1 MGIGEKTNGYSRR
14 VNMFYVTIFFQYV
27 AQYMKTRLQY
37 RMDLFVEMISDLLF
51 QAVNLIFILV
61 VFGHTQLL
69 SGWNQYEIIFIY
81 GFFLVPYAFF
91 SSFFNI
97 WDFNERYIVKGE
109 MDRIL
114 TRPIHSLFQVILER
128 MELESLFGVITGLVI
143 MFYSGSQLGLTINW
157 LDPIL
162 FVLFVIGGTLVYAG
176 IFVALASIGFW
187 SDAKTSIMPMMYNIG
202 NYGRYPVD
210 IYNKAIRFVLTWI
223 LPFAFVGVYPSAYF
237 LGKEEWYYFSFLT
250 PLIGFAFFFFS
261 IFLWNEGVK
270 RYRGAG
276 N

>member
-1 MGIGEKTNGYSRR
+1 MRG
-14 VNMFYVTIFFQYV
+14 VHIFFDYV
-27 AQYMKTRLQY
+27 SQYMKTRLQY
-37 RMDLFVEMISDLLF
+37 RTDLIVEFLSDLLF

-61 VFGHTQLL
+61 VFGHTTSL
-69 SGWNQYEIIFIY
+69 SGWSREEIIFIY
-81 GFFLVPYAFF
+81 GFFLVPFAVFT
-91 SSFFNI
+91 SFFNI

-114 TRPIHSLFQVILER
+114 TRPIHSLLQIVLER
-128 MELESLFGVITGLVI
+128 MELESLFGAITGIII
-143 MFYSGSQLGLTINW
+143 MIYAGSELEISFSW
-157 LDPIL
+157 YDPFIFL
-162 FVLFVIGGTLVYAG
+162 LFVIGGSFVYAG
-176 IFVALASIGFW
+176 LFVSIASISFW
-187 SDAKTSIMPMMYNIG
+187 SDARTTIMPMMYNIG

-210 IYNKAIRFVLTWI
+210 IYNGIIRFVLTWI

-237 LGKEEWYYFSFLT
+237 LGKSEWYVYSFLT
-250 PLIGFAFFFFS
+250 PIIGIVFFCFS

>member
-1 MGIGEKTNGYSRR
+1 
-14 VNMFYVTIFFQYV
+14 MFYFSMFFQYIS
-27 AQYMKTRLQY
+27 QYIKTRLQY
-37 RMDLFVEMISDLLF
+37 RADMVVEVVSDLLF

-61 VFGHTQLL
+61 VFGHTQFLN
-69 SGWNQYEIIFIY
+69 GWSREEIIFIY
-81 GFFLVPYAFF
+81 GFFLVPFAVF

-128 MELESLFGVITGLVI
+128 MELESLFGAITGVAVMI
-143 MFYSGSQLGLTINW
+143 YAGSI
-157 LDPIL
+157 LDLLFAWYDFFIFIL
-162 FVLFVIGGTLVYAG
+162 FVLGGALVYAG
-176 IFVALASIGFW
+176 IFIALASIGFW
-187 SDAKTSIMPMMYNIG
+187 SDARTSIMPTMYNIG

-210 IYNKAIRFVLTWI
+210 IYNNVIRYVLTWI
-223 LPFAFVGVYPSAYF
+223 LPFAFVGVYPAAYF
-237 LGKEEWYYFSFLT
+237 LGREEWYGYAFLT
-250 PLIGFAFFFFS
+250 PVMGVIFFTLA
-261 IFLWNEGVK
+261 IVLWNVGVK